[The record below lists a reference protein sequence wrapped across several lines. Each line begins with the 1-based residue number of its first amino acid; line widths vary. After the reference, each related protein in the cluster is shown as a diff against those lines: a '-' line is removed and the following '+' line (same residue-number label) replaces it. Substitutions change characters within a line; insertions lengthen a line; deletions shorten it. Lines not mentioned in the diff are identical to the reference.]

1 MLRTQWATNTNSTFI
16 THLYDAYKS
25 CEHLLICSFKR
36 SYIDCVILFLKSLM
50 KRAWDI
56 KPAPKLGKS
65 NQACYDATISHEK
78 ILHLYLALNFEA
90 FVHRYSTKQ
99 LSEIRM
105 LRIDQPRPWAIPSS
119 SFLPFSY
126 SEKKHWRQGWEL
138 ISGELWV
145 NSPFYTLRKKTLFSR
160 GREV

>member
-1 MLRTQWATNTNSTFI
+1 
-16 THLYDAYKS
+16 
-25 CEHLLICSFKR
+25 
-36 SYIDCVILFLKSLM
+36 M

-78 ILHLYLALNFEA
+78 IHLYLALNFEA

-105 LRIDQPRPWAIPSS
+105 LRIDQPRP
-119 SFLPFSY
+119 
-126 SEKKHWRQGWEL
+126 
-138 ISGELWV
+138 
-145 NSPFYTLRKKTLFSR
+145 
-160 GREV
+160 